1 MDQAV
6 QSFWNNRVSGITMGM
21 LLDFPRAELRVNA
34 REVDSQ
40 QSFWFFVAK
49 HSRMQRD
56 EAVIKGFPL

>member
-1 MDQAV
+1 
-6 QSFWNNRVSGITMGM
+6 MGM